1 VISEGYVRSHD
12 FTMEL
17 NGSDY
22 KRELLVDQTNDF
34 VSYDLE
40 KEPMLQV

>member
-1 VISEGYVRSHD
+1 MSIPEGAFVERKDNVISEGYVRSHD

-22 KRELLVDQTNDF
+22 KENC
-34 VSYDLE
+34 
-40 KEPMLQV
+40 